1 MLRDTSIFIC
11 DNCEHI
17 FKALDIEY
25 NCMALS
31 APQKCPKCGSYH
43 TMPVNDLDFP
53 GKTIYERI
61 WEKQDK
67 TGNHNVT
74 CYYPSDI
81 LAKSLK
87 EREEWN
93 SQDHTEE
100 FKKKLKNGCLDYKE
114 KPIEDLDNLLEYLK
128 Q

>member
-1 MLRDTSIFIC
+1 MSL
-11 DNCEHI
+11 
-17 FKALDIEY
+17 A
-25 NCMALS
+25 
-31 APQKCPKCGSYH
+31 
-43 TMPVNDLDFP
+43 
-53 GKTIYERI
+53 TI
-61 WEKQDK
+61 Q
-67 TGNHNVT
+67 VT
-74 CYYPSDI
+74 YF
-81 LAKSLK
+81 AKSLK

>member
-1 MLRDTSIFIC
+1 MFRDTSIFIC

-31 APQKCPKCGSYH
+31 TPQKCPKCGSYH

-53 GKTIYERI
+53 VKTIYEGI

-67 TGNHNVT
+67 TSNNNAT

-114 KPIEDLDNLLEYLK
+114 KPIK
-128 Q
+128 I